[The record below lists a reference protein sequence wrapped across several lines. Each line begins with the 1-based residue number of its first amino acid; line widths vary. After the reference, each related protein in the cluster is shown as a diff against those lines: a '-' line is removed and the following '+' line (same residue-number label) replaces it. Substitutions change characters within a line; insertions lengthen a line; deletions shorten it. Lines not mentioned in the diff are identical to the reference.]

1 MDAETRAAIEELTRT
16 VEGQQALLLALRQQ
30 IDLYDIHGLD
40 GLRFRNIFPTA
51 GSGTNGSAN
60 QAARS
65 DHSHA

>member
-40 GLRFRNIFPTA
+40 GLRFRDRFGPSGGLYGTTA
-51 GSGTNGSAN
+51 
-60 QAARS
+60 QAARL
-65 DHSHA
+65 DHTH